1 MGGYD
6 DVDVFG
12 GEPLRHRQP
21 DTDAGARDDR
31 DFVPQSE
38 IHGIP
43 LFRAYLTIGILLRSI
58 VIATANMSTAPNT
71 IC

>member
-1 MGGYD
+1 
-6 DVDVFG
+6 VDAFS
-12 GEPLRHRQP
+12 GERLRRLEP
-21 DTDAGARDDR
+21 NANAAARDDR

-38 IHGIP
+38 TLGSP

-58 VIATANMSTAPNT
+58 VIATASMSTAPNT